1 MAALGTPELA
11 VYLEKGVPALLIQ
24 ADAAREAEL
33 REKLRP
39 IMAELP
45 RGQQIGRIYFTD
57 RPMPRT
63 ATGKVKRW
71 EIGNKEETK

>member
-57 RPMPRT
+57 QPMPRT

-71 EIGNKEETK
+71 EIGKEEGK